1 MRNLKKKA
9 EETTDSVHLGGRK
22 MTLGKAY
29 EKLKTIEEL
38 VKRLDESIDDGDD
51 YLTNKE
57 LSDCREFLA
66 EYINLLSKRE
76 IYL

>member
-1 MRNLKKKA
+1 
-9 EETTDSVHLGGRK
+9 

-29 EKLKTIEEL
+29 EKLKRIEEL
-38 VKRLDESIDDGDD
+38 VKSIDAFLDNGDD
-51 YLTNKE
+51 YLTDEE
-57 LSDCREFLA
+57 LTDCWELLA

>member
-1 MRNLKKKA
+1 
-9 EETTDSVHLGGRK
+9 

-29 EKLKTIEEL
+29 EKLKRIEEL
-38 VKRLDESIDDGDD
+38 VKSIDDILENGNDNGND
-51 YLTNKE
+51 YLADKE
-57 LSDCREFLA
+57 LIECREFLA

>member
-1 MRNLKKKA
+1 
-9 EETTDSVHLGGRK
+9 

-29 EKLKTIEEL
+29 EKLKKIEEL
-38 VKRLDESIDDGDD
+38 VKSLDAYIDNGDE
-51 YLTNKE
+51 YLTDKE
-57 LSDCREFLA
+57 LTDIRELLA

>member
-1 MRNLKKKA
+1 
-9 EETTDSVHLGGRK
+9 

-29 EKLKTIEEL
+29 EKLKKIEEL
-38 VKRLDESIDDGDD
+38 VKRLDEIIDDGDD

>member
-1 MRNLKKKA
+1 
-9 EETTDSVHLGGRK
+9 

-29 EKLKTIEEL
+29 EKLKRIEEL
-38 VKRLDESIDDGDD
+38 VKSLDAYIDNGDE
-51 YLTNKE
+51 YLTDKE
-57 LSDCREFLA
+57 LTDIRELLE

>member
-1 MRNLKKKA
+1 MSLKKKE

-29 EKLKTIEEL
+29 EKLKRIEEL
-38 VKRLDESIDDGDD
+38 VKSLDAYIDNGDE
-51 YLTNKE
+51 YLTDKE
-57 LSDCREFLA
+57 LTDIRELLA